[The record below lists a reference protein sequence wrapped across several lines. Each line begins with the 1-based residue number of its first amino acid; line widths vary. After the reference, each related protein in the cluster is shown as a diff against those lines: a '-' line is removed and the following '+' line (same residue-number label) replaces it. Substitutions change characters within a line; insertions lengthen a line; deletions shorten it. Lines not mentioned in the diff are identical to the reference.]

1 MRRGLVGC
9 GIALG
14 ILLMA
19 GGVFWALRFTGA
31 KADNPHERR
40 YTVQRGTITVDVTE
54 SGAIEPVRIVE
65 IKSRVSGRLADLYV
79 EEGDRVR
86 KGQLLARIDPREV
99 QQQVEQGSAQVESA
113 KASTKRARLALELQ
127 AKEAQLQ
134 VRQAQLRVEQLK
146 RELEA
151 QPVITQS
158 AIRAA
163 ETAYHNA
170 QENLRLLETVKHP
183 QERIEVENAV
193 RDAEARLQE
202 AQRNYERV
210 RTLHEKGYV
219 SRQQLDTAQTALT
232 LAQSQLQSARQRQQQ
247 LAEQQ
252 RIERETAK
260 ANLESARA
268 ELERARAN
276 AVQDEIK
283 RKAYESALADLET
296 ARNRLREI
304 EMRQLELKQAQA
316 TEKQASSQL
325 RNWLIQLAETDV
337 RSPID
342 GIVTR
347 RYREVGELV
356 MSGTTGFG
364 EGTPIMQVADLS
376 QMRVKLNLNE
386 LDVAKVRVGMPVEV
400 KVDAL
405 PERTFRGVVKR
416 IAPAAQQPAGNPSP
430 LSSTLGVVK
439 FAVEVYL
446 EPSHSPRSSQTGGS
460 GEGNLRPGMTARC
473 RILTATRQNVLI
485 LPIEALGREGD
496 RYYVLKLKPNA
507 RDAQGKPKREKVFVK
522 VGLRNASHAEILEGL
537 QEGDQVVKPPFAGP
551 ARRQFEIREGREEE
565 RER

>member
-1 MRRGLVGC
+1 MLC
-9 GIALG
+9 I
-14 ILLMA
+14 A
-19 GGVFWALRFTGA
+19 GGVFWALRGGSA
-31 KADNPHERR
+31 KAGNPNERL
-40 YTVQRGTITVDVTE
+40 YTVQRGAIVVDVTE
-54 SGAIEPVRIVE
+54 SGAIEPVRTVE
-65 IKSRVSGRLADLYV
+65 IKSRVSGRLAALYV
-79 EEGDRVR
+79 EEGSRVR

-113 KASTKRARLALELQ
+113 KANTERARIALEIQ
-127 AKEAQLQ
+127 AKEARLQL
-134 VRQAQLRVEQLK
+134 RQAELRVEQLQ

-151 QPVITQS
+151 QPILTHA

-163 ETAYHNA
+163 ETAYQNA
-170 QENLRLLETVKHP
+170 QENLRLLEQVKHP
-183 QERIEVENAV
+183 QERLEAENAV

-202 AQRNYERV
+202 AQRHYERV
-210 RTLHEKGYV
+210 RALLEKGYV
-219 SRQQLDTAQTALT
+219 ARQQLDAAQTALT

-252 RIERETAK
+252 RIERETAR

-276 AVQDEIK
+276 AIQDEIK
-283 RKAYESALADLET
+283 RKAYEAALADLEA
-296 ARNRLREI
+296 ARNRLRQI
-304 EMRQLELKQAQA
+304 EMQQLELKQAQA

-376 QMRVKLNLNE
+376 QMRVRLNLNE

-400 KVDAL
+400 RVDAL
-405 PERTFRGVVKR
+405 PNRLFRGVVKR
-416 IAPAAQQPAGNPSP
+416 IAPAALQPASGSNPLGNAA
-430 LSSTLGVVK
+430 GVVK

-446 EPSHSPRSSQTGGS
+446 RQTDQA
-460 GEGNLRPGMTARC
+460 LRPGMTARC
-473 RILTATRQNVLI
+473 RILIATRANALI
-485 LPIEALGREGD
+485 LPLEALGREGEQ
-496 RYYVLKLKPNA
+496 YYVLKLNPNA
-507 RDAQGKPKREKVFVK
+507 RDPQGKPKREKVYVQ
-522 VGLRNASHAEILEGL
+522 VGLRSASHAEILNGVR
-537 QEGDQVVKPPFAGP
+537 EGDQVAKPPFAGP
-551 ARRQFEIREGREEE
+551 ARRQFELREERR
-565 RER
+565 RE